1 MFRLAIATVLLI
13 ASPLVAAPQG
23 PEDQSSAA
31 QRPSHDQ
38 AVRQTSGAASAP
50 QGFKWWQSD
59 RFKAELGLTTEQ
71 SARLEAIFQ
80 AAIPRLRATFED
92 VDRLEKQMSK
102 LISANDTTEV
112 DVVRQLNQ
120 VQAARNEADRQR
132 TLMLFRMQRELT
144 PEQRAKF
151 KAMRDRWEQERRE
164 GRRQEPSGPR
174 QGQIRK

>member
-1 MFRLAIATVLLI
+1 MFRLALAALLLI
-13 ASPLVAAPQG
+13 ASPVVAASQP
-23 PEDQSSAA
+23 A
-31 QRPSHDQ
+31 PSPDQ
-38 AVRQTSGAASAP
+38 AVRQASASAPTP

-59 RFKAELGLTTEQ
+59 RFKAELGLSNDQ
-71 SARLEAIFQ
+71 SLKLEAIFQ
-80 AAIPRLRATFED
+80 GAIPRLRATFED

-102 LISANDTTEV
+102 LISASDTTEV

-144 PEQRAKF
+144 PEQRTKF

-164 GRRQEPSGPR
+164 GRRQEPPEPR
-174 QGQIRK
+174 QGQMRK